1 MGTNEHVSDSERE
14 EPIKD
19 SEELQDKTEDSGQT
33 EAEMQTEERKI
44 LPEKLRRTAA
54 KRKTAMRSISDWQL
68 IFKISEEEW
77 RKRNQISTLMP
88 TRKSLWISSM

>member
-19 SEELQDKTEDSGQT
+19 SEELQDKAEDSGQKRRT
-33 EAEMQTEERKI
+33 PERKI

>member
-33 EAEMQTEERKI
+33 EAEMQTEAQSCRRQ
-44 LPEKLRRTAA
+44 EK
-54 KRKTAMRSISDWQL
+54 SVP
-68 IFKISEEEW
+68 
-77 RKRNQISTLMP
+77 N
-88 TRKSLWISSM
+88 